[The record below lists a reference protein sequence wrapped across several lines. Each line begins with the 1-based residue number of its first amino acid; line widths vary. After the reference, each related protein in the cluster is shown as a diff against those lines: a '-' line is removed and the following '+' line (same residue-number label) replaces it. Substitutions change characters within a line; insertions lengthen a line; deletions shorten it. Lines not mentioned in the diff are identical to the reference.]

1 MRWLALVVA
10 LALPQLAGAIG
21 SLFTFPNIAAWYQFL
36 NKPELAP
43 PNWVFGP
50 VWTTLFV
57 LMGIASYLVW
67 RRGVAK
73 REVRLA
79 LAFYGIQLVLNVM
92 WSILFFGL
100 QNPVAAAAEIVLL
113 WLAIA
118 TTAYL
123 FYRVNKPAGLLM
135 LPYLAWVSFASYL
148 NVMIALLN

>member
-21 SLFTFPNIAAWYQFL
+21 SLFTFPNIGAWYQVL
-36 NKPELAP
+36 TKPELAP

-57 LMGIASYLVW
+57 LMGIASFLVW
-67 RRGVAK
+67 QKGMHK
-73 REVRLA
+73 RAVRLA
-79 LAFYGIQLVLNVM
+79 LAFYGIQLVLNTL
-92 WSILFFGL
+92 WSIIFFGL
-100 QNPVAAAAEIVLL
+100 QNPTAAVAEIVLL

-118 TTAYL
+118 ATAYL
-123 FYRVNKPAGLLM
+123 FYKISKPAGLLM

-148 NVMIALLN
+148 NLMIAVLN